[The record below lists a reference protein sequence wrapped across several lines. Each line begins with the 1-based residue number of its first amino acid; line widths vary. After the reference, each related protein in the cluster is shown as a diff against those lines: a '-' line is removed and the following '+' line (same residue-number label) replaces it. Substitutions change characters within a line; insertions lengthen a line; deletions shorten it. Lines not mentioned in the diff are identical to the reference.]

1 MAAPIRPTPNTKAL
15 MGSGTRIA
23 VAAADPIEATIT
35 PITATLRENVVVKD
49 LMVNPP
55 AECNA
60 ACSSK
65 SCAEIQ
71 TRLETMV

>member
-1 MAAPIRPTPNTKAL
+1 
-15 MGSGTRIA
+15 
-23 VAAADPIEATIT
+23 
-35 PITATLRENVVVKD
+35 
-49 LMVNPP
+49 MVNLP